1 MIGMKSNKL
10 IMKKNIKLFYKHAK
24 EILYFSSASWFI
36 SRAHHSMKQLHPEN
50 GTKSLS
56 SGILTSLNDLESVLI
71 LLFDW
76 TQLVWEMHAWV
87 HRVVHSNGLTH

>member
-1 MIGMKSNKL
+1 MTGMKSSKL
-10 IMKKNIKLFYKHAK
+10 VMKQKIIFFYKHGK
-24 EILYFSSASWFI
+24 GILYFSSATCFL
-36 SRAHHSMKQLHPEN
+36 SRAHHSTKQLHPEN

-76 TQLVWEMHAWV
+76 TQLV
-87 HRVVHSNGLTH
+87 